1 MTDTESGYCSF
12 SADASLDRG
21 CWASLVAPDKI
32 VNPRLTL
39 NPFANHGPMYSGA
52 KQNHHVLYVIDQIC
66 EMGGAET
73 ALLRIVR
80 ALVSSSF
87 SCSIVTFNTEP
98 GLQALKD
105 LPCPLHVLPLR
116 CTYSLNS
123 LQMALRLRKLIHDEN
138 ACIVHTFFET
148 SDLWAGPIAKL
159 SGCPILVSSR
169 RDMGI
174 LRSRKHELTY
184 PIVNR
189 FFNRVLAV
197 SDEVRS
203 FCLNHDHLPPERV
216 ETLYNGVDVDEIALK
231 AGCCDI
237 RSQLGLGVG
246 TPLISTV
253 ANIRPV
259 KGIDVLLRAAGVVCR
274 EFPEATFLILG
285 STLVPDTYAEL
296 QSLVESTGI
305 RNNVRFLGK
314 IANPFPI
321 LRESSIFCLPS
332 RSEGFSNALIEAMAC
347 GLPCVATRVGGNPEA
362 LTEGIDGFLVQ
373 SEDYEL
379 LADRILRLV
388 RDPQRGLQMGQQ
400 ARKTVEAR
408 FSMRAMMT
416 RLMQIYDELLAENA

>member
-1 MTDTESGYCSF
+1 MSNIRSVYCSIG
-12 SADASLDRG
+12 ADDPLTRLCDVSFATSEREPSPRMAPKPVANLDAAYCG
-21 CWASLVAPDKI
+21 VTQS
-32 VNPRLTL
+32 
-39 NPFANHGPMYSGA
+39 
-52 KQNHHVLYVIDQIC
+52 HHVLYVIDQIC

-80 ALVSSSF
+80 ALTSSPF
-87 SCSIVTFNTEP
+87 SCSIVTFNAEP
-98 GLQALKD
+98 GLEALKD
-105 LPCPLHVLPLR
+105 LPCPLHVFPLHR
-116 CTYSLNS
+116 TYDLNA
-123 LQMALRLRKLIHDEN
+123 LEVALRLRKLIHDKN
-138 ACIVHTFFET
+138 ARIVHTFFET

-174 LRSRKHELTY
+174 LRNRKHELTY

-203 FCLNHDHLPPERV
+203 FCLSHDNLPPERV
-216 ETLYNGVDVDEIALK
+216 ETLYNGVDLDEVAAK
-231 AGCCDI
+231 AECYDA
-237 RSQLGLGVG
+237 RSRLGIDVG

-274 EFPEATFLILG
+274 EFPEATFLIIG
-285 STLVPDTYAEL
+285 STLVPDTYADLE
-296 QSLVESTGI
+296 SLVESIGI
-305 RNNVRFLGK
+305 RANVRFLGQ
-314 IANPFPI
+314 ISNLFPI
-321 LRESSIFCLPS
+321 LRESNVFCLPS

-362 LTEGIDGFLVQ
+362 LTEGAEGFLVE

-379 LADRILRLV
+379 LADRILRLL
-388 RDPQRGLQMGQQ
+388 RDPQKAMQMGKQ
-400 ARKTVEAR
+400 AHNTVEVR

-416 RLMQIYDELLAENA
+416 RLVQIYTDLLAEHA